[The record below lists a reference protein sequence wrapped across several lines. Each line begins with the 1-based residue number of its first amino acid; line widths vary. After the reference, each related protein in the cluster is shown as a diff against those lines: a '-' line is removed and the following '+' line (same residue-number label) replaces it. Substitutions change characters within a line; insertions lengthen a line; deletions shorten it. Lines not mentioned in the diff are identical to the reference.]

1 MTIELIN
8 NFNDFLL
15 LNDDEYRLL
24 IDEYNDI
31 INNYDKEFEKNE

>member
-15 LNDDEYRLL
+15 LNDDECRLL

>member
-1 MTIELIN
+1 MTIELLN
-8 NFNDFLL
+8 NYNDLL
-15 LNDDEYRLL
+15 LSNDDEYRLL

>member
-31 INNYDKEFEKNE
+31 INNYYKEFEKNE

>member
-1 MTIELIN
+1 MTIELLN
-8 NFNDFLL
+8 NYNDFLL